1 MDKKYAIQTE
11 HQWKLNYVDIEL
23 NPTVP
28 QRVEVH
34 LCSLG
39 RVGWDLRQNHLP
51 YFSDQIRLA
60 QTSSSQMKSNS
71 NLSFITI
78 KQHIIRLAQT
88 SPSCQ
93 WNTTLV
99 IAPITINLCNDLF
112 LLNYV
117 FSCLMDVMVWPL
129 SPHNHQTD
137 KWSWWKDLHFSL

>member
-60 QTSSSQMKSNS
+60 QTSSSQMTNNS
-71 NLSFITI
+71 NLSFITL
-78 KQHIIRLAQT
+78 KQHTIRLAQT
-88 SPSCQ
+88 SPSSRQ
-93 WNTTLV
+93 WHTTLV
-99 IAPITINLCNDLF
+99 TTITSTFTMATQVCVFCPHVFLF
-112 LLNYV
+112 QMCAKTGCSLFKNMIV
-117 FSCLMDVMVWPL
+117 FDSLAN
-129 SPHNHQTD
+129 NH
-137 KWSWWKDLHFSL
+137 